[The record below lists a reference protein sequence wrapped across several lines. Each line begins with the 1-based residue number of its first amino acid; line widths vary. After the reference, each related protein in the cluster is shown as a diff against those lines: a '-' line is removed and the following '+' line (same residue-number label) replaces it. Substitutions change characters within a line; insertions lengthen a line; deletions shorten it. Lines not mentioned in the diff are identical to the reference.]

1 MGIEQMKLGDGFIHA
16 KNENCQLFV
25 FKNETGEGYMT
36 VYKIMEG
43 IYLIFANAHM
53 KTMESKLT
61 HAADMF
67 TIDYCLKGRLEYTL
81 ENDTCL
87 YLNAMD
93 TSISDMSSVGRSF
106 ELPLNQYNGIT
117 VAFYFPQAQESID
130 SSITDFEVNLAEL
143 RAKFL
148 KESTPHIIRNNK
160 SLSKIFLD
168 INEARENKKDIF
180 FRIKIYELL
189 LHLDSMNYDS
199 NENKR
204 EYYHEGN
211 VDKIKAI
218 QSLITSD
225 LKNHYTLDELSE
237 KFNIP
242 LTNMTRCFKGVFG
255 TTMYSYIKEYKMNFA
270 AKEIISKDL
279 SVAEAALCV
288 GYSNP
293 SKFSKAFKSVMGEL
307 PSEIKNRRR

>member
-1 MGIEQMKLGDGFIHA
+1 MGIEQMKLGNGFIHA
-16 KNENCQLFV
+16 KNENCYLFV

-36 VYKIMEG
+36 VYKVMEG
-43 IYLIFANAHM
+43 IYLIFADAHM
-53 KTMESKLT
+53 KTMESELT
-61 HAADMF
+61 HDADMF
-67 TIDYCLKGRLEYTL
+67 SMDYCLKGRLEYTL

-87 YLNAMD
+87 CLNPMD

-130 SSITDFEVNLAEL
+130 SSITNFPVNIEDL
-143 RAKFL
+143 RSKFI
-148 KESTPHIIRNNK
+148 KGATPHITRNDQG
-160 SLSKIFLD
+160 LSKIFLD
-168 INEARENKKDIF
+168 INEAREKKEDIF

-189 LHLDSMNYDS
+189 LYLDSMNHNS
-199 NENKR
+199 NENKNQ
-204 EYYHEGN
+204 YYYKRS

-225 LKNHYTLDELSE
+225 FKHHYTLDELSE

-255 TTMYSYIKEYKMNFA
+255 TTIYSYIKEYKMNFA
-270 AKEIISKDL
+270 ANEIIRKDL

-307 PSEIKNRRR
+307 PSEIKNRRK